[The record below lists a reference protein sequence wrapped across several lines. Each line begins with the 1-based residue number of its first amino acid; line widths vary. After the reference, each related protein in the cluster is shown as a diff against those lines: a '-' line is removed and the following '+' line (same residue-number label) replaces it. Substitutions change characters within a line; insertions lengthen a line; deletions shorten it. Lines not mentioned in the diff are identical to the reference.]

1 MLSLL
6 FFVLAAIANSV
17 MDTSVHHYSTS
28 KFKTLDRFFWDG
40 EISWKNKYI
49 NGDPKLGRV
58 RWYFGLVKPVQLT
71 DAFHLFKSLMIILLS
86 LSITTFDIGFFSIS
100 EYSLISFPLVVL
112 LYGFL
117 WNTTFSLFYDK
128 ILK

>member
-28 KFKTLDRFFWDG
+28 KFKKLDPLFWDG

-58 RWYFGLVKPVQLT
+58 RWYFGLIKPVQIT
-71 DAFHLFKSLMIILLS
+71 DAFHLFKSLMIIFLS
-86 LSITTFDIGFFSIS
+86 LSITTFDKDFFSID

>member
-6 FFVLAAIANSV
+6 FFVLAAIANAV

-28 KFKTLDRFFWDG
+28 KFKTLDPLFWNG

-71 DAFHLFKSLMIILLS
+71 DAFHLFKSLMIIFIS
-86 LSITTFDIGFFSIS
+86 LSITTFDIGFFSID

>member
-1 MLSLL
+1 
-6 FFVLAAIANSV
+6 
-17 MDTSVHHYSTS
+17 
-28 KFKTLDRFFWDG
+28 LDRFFWDG

-71 DAFHLFKSLMIILLS
+71 DAFHLFKSLMIIFLS